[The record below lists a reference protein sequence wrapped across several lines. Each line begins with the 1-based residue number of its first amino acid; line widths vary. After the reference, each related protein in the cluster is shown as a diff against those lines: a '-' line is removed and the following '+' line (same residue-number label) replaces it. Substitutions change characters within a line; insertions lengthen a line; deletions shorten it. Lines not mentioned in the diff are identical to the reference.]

1 MKRIFSNESRAL
13 LRRARCAVIALLAAG
28 ALAQTPLPARA
39 ATDCPAPPQN
49 HIPHAAPDEE
59 LNIGQIQKLLLDY
72 HQRYY
77 DIDVAAVFDTARAF
91 IEQNATRWEKPALV
105 LDIDETSLSLMCT
118 CCSKHERDTETQTWT
133 GLHQ

>member
-1 MKRIFSNESRAL
+1 MKRIFRNESRAL

-59 LNIGQIQKLLLDY
+59 LNIGRIQKLLLDY

-77 DIDVAAVFDTARAF
+77 DIDVAAVFDMASRTPPDGKSPRWCSTS
-91 IEQNATRWEKPALV
+91 TR
-105 LDIDETSLSLMCT
+105 
-118 CCSKHERDTETQTWT
+118 RR
-133 GLHQ
+133 